1 MIIFQHK
8 ILLNFSIDL
17 CGLIDIL
24 IKKIKWTN
32 KKQLYMGK
40 KEHSQKKIP
49 TQREGKKCL
58 DYDAVMN
65 SKEST
70 FEEMIGL
77 INQYPKKN
85 REIVEKALA
94 MRPTLEQIVKLYGKV
109 RNSELK
115 EEISK
120 YFLEFV
126 SDRSERH
133 CGLDEDFYFLVDSV
147 LVENNNPFFTD
158 ITAKGLL
165 DDILLQWQRS
175 PSSYKTLDY
184 LFEILFGGW
193 SLKFYKEM
201 AKKPE
206 LYNTPLIF
214 TEANIKG
221 IFRNASFGLAF
232 PGRTPE
238 AKESFRKSYLV
249 EIFERLV
256 DCAKKITLQIGSG
269 DCCDEIEKKS
279 LEQISL
285 VKKYADLLYTIGAI
299 DKEVRQKRH
308 LALETKGKEIVDNG
322 KKWKQK
328 ATKWVAFST
337 IKKLFFC

>member
-1 MIIFQHK
+1 MNFQHK

-24 IKKIKWTN
+24 IKKTKWTN

-85 REIVEKALA
+85 REIVEKILESK
-94 MRPTLEQIVKLYGKV
+94 PNLEQLVKLYNKV

-115 EEISK
+115 NKISDHFYK
-120 YFLEFV
+120 LV
-126 SDRSERH
+126 SKKSESH
-133 CGLDEDFYFLVDSV
+133 GGSDEDFYFLVDSI
-147 LVENNNPFFTD
+147 LVENNNPLYTD
-158 ITAKGLL
+158 ITAKELL
-165 DDILLQWQRS
+165 DNILLQWQRS

-201 AKKPE
+201 VKKPE

-214 TEANIKG
+214 TEANIRG
-221 IFRNASFGLAF
+221 IFRNASFGLVF

-238 AKESFRKSYLV
+238 ARESLRKYYLV
-249 EIFERLV
+249 EIFGKLV
-256 DCAKKITLQIGSG
+256 DCAKKITLQIGNS
-269 DCCDEIEKKS
+269 DCCDEIEKES

-308 LALETKGKEIVDNG
+308 LALETKRKEIVDNG
-322 KKWKQK
+322 KKWRKK
-328 ATKWVAFST
+328 VTKWVAFFT
-337 IKKLFFC
+337 IKKFIFF

>member
-1 MIIFQHK
+1 M
-8 ILLNFSIDL
+8 
-17 CGLIDIL
+17 IDIL
-24 IKKIKWTN
+24 YKNKKTN
-32 KKQLYMGK
+32 KKRYMVK
-40 KEHSQKKIP
+40 KDHSQKKIP
-49 TQREGKKCL
+49 SQKEGKKSL
-58 DYDAVMN
+58 DYDTVMN

-70 FEEMIGL
+70 FEEMMSL
-77 INQYPKKN
+77 INHYPKKN
-85 REIVEKALA
+85 REIVEKVLETK
-94 MRPTLEQIVKLYGKV
+94 PTLKQLVKLYNKV
-109 RNSELK
+109 RSQELK
-115 EEISK
+115 DSIYDFFHELVTEQ
-120 YFLEFV
+120 
-126 SDRSERH
+126 SERH
-133 CGLDEDFYFLVDSV
+133 CGSDEDFYFLVDSV

-158 ITAKGLL
+158 ITANGLL

-269 DCCDEIEKKS
+269 NCCDEIEKKS

-308 LALETKGKEIVDNG
+308 LALETKRKEIVDNG
-322 KKWKQK
+322 KKWRQK
-328 ATKWVAFST
+328 ATK
-337 IKKLFFC
+337 